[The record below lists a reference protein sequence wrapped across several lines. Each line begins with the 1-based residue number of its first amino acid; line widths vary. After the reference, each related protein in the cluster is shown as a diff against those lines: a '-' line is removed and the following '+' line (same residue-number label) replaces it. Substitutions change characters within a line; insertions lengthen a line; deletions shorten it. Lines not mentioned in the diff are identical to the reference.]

1 MSTEEN
7 KAKQH
12 RIFEEVINKGN
23 MAVADELVAPNY
35 IYHGPVG
42 MEFTGPEGLKQLISM
57 FRNAFPDLHVTVE
70 DTVAEG
76 DRVVSRFTAR
86 GTHKGDLTGIAPT
99 GKQVTQA
106 GIVIA
111 RWVDGKEVE
120 AWESLDM
127 LGMMQQLGV
136 VPSMG

>member
-7 KAKQH
+7 KANV
-12 RIFEEVINKGN
+12 RRVIEEVFNKGN
-23 MAVADELVAPNY
+23 LAAADELVATNY
-35 IYHGPVG
+35 IYHGPIG
-42 MEFTGPEGLKQLISM
+42 MEFKGPEGLKQLISM
-57 FRNAFPDLHVTVE
+57 FRNAFPDLHGTVE
-70 DTVAEG
+70 DLFAEG

-86 GTHKGDLTGIAPT
+86 GTHKGDLMGIAPT

-120 AWESLDM
+120 AWESLDL

-136 VPSMG
+136 VPSME